1 MKTIRPLFCMA
12 VLAFLCV
19 LPSMAKSDGLKF
31 NKKNKF
37 KIVQFTDVHWIYNNP
52 ASDEAG
58 ECMAEVLDAE
68 KPDLVVFTGDV
79 IFAKPAR
86 EALDKAL
93 EATVKR
99 KIPFV
104 VTWGNHDDEHD
115 MNRKELSAYVAAK
128 PGNLNTTAE
137 GVSGECNF
145 VLPVKSA
152 DGTKDAALLYMF
164 DSHSY
169 STVKEIRG
177 YGWIKHDQVDWYNRT
192 SKQFT
197 AANGGTPLPAL
208 AFFHIPLP
216 EFRDAIRN
224 ESGFCVGTRKEKVCA
239 PEINSGLGNAMH
251 KAGDVMGIFVGHD
264 HVNDYVAEWKGI
276 LMGYGRYTGGNT
288 VYNGL
293 PHGNGARVIE
303 ITEGSRAVKT
313 WIRVK
318 NGKVINEVDYP
329 ADKQNRG

>member
-1 MKTIRPLFCMA
+1 MCIC
-12 VLAFLCV
+12 
-19 LPSMAKSDGLKF
+19 PSMAKEDGLKF

-37 KIVQFTDVHWIYNNP
+37 KIVQFTDVHWIYGNP
-52 ASDEAG
+52 GSDEAG
-58 ECMAEVLDAE
+58 DIMAEVLDAE

-93 EATVKR
+93 EATIKR
-99 KIPFV
+99 KIPFA

-115 MNRKELSAYVAAK
+115 MTREELTAYVKTKA
-128 PGNLNTTAE
+128 GNLNSTEE
-137 GVSGECNF
+137 GVSGDCNF
-145 VLPVKSA
+145 VLPVKAA
-152 DGTKDAALLYMF
+152 DGTKDAAVLYFF

-192 SKQFT
+192 SKQIT
-197 AANGGTPLPAL
+197 EANGGKPLPAL

-216 EFRDAIRN
+216 EFRDAMRN
-224 ESGFCVGTRKEKVCA
+224 EKAYLVGTRKERVCA
-239 PEINSGLGNAMH
+239 PEINSGLGNAML
-251 KAGDVMGIFVGHD
+251 KARDVMGVFVGHD
-264 HVNDYVAEWKGI
+264 HVNDFVVDWNGI

-288 VYNGL
+288 VYHGL
-293 PHGNGARVIE
+293 PYGNGARVIE
-303 ITEGSRAVKT
+303 ITEGSRAIKT

-318 NGKVINEVDYP
+318 GKVINEVDYP
-329 ADKQNRG
+329 ADLKNIG

>member
-1 MKTIRPLFCMA
+1 MCIC
-12 VLAFLCV
+12 
-19 LPSMAKSDGLKF
+19 PSMAKENGLKF

-37 KIVQFTDVHWIYNNP
+37 KIVQFTDVHWIYGNP
-52 ASDEAG
+52 GSDEAG
-58 ECMAEVLDAE
+58 DIMAEVLDAE

-93 EATVKR
+93 EATIKR
-99 KIPFV
+99 KIPFA

-115 MNRKELSAYVAAK
+115 MTREELTAYVKTKA
-128 PGNLNTTAE
+128 GNLNSTEE
-137 GVSGECNF
+137 GISGDCNF
-145 VLPVKSA
+145 VLPVKAA
-152 DGTKDAALLYMF
+152 DGTKDAAVLYFF

-192 SKQFT
+192 SKQIT
-197 AANGGTPLPAL
+197 EANGGKPLPAL

-216 EFRDAIRN
+216 EFRDAMRN
-224 ESGFCVGTRKEKVCA
+224 EKAYLVGTRKERVCA
-239 PEINSGLGNAMH
+239 PEINSGLGNAML
-251 KAGDVMGIFVGHD
+251 KARDVMGVFVGHD
-264 HVNDYVAEWKGI
+264 HVNDFVVDWNGI

-288 VYNGL
+288 VYHGL
-293 PHGNGARVIE
+293 PYGNGARVIE
-303 ITEGSRAVKT
+303 ITEGSRAIKT

-318 NGKVINEVDYP
+318 GKVINEVDYP
-329 ADKQNRG
+329 ADLKNIG

>member
-58 ECMAEVLDAE
+58 ECMVEVLDAE

-303 ITEGSRAVKT
+303 ITEGSRAIKT

-318 NGKVINEVDYP
+318 NGKVINEVDYH

>member
-1 MKTIRPLFCMA
+1 
-12 VLAFLCV
+12 
-19 LPSMAKSDGLKF
+19 MAKEDGLKF

-37 KIVQFTDVHWIYNNP
+37 KIVQFTDVHWIYGNP
-52 ASDEAG
+52 GSDEAG
-58 ECMAEVLDAE
+58 DIMAEVLDAE

-93 EATVKR
+93 EATIKR
-99 KIPFV
+99 KIPFA

-115 MNRKELSAYVAAK
+115 MTREELTAYVKTKA
-128 PGNLNTTAE
+128 GNLNSTEE
-137 GVSGECNF
+137 GVSGDCNF
-145 VLPVKSA
+145 VLPVKAA
-152 DGTKDAALLYMF
+152 DGTKDAAVLYFF

-192 SKQFT
+192 SKQIT
-197 AANGGTPLPAL
+197 EANGGKPLPAL

-216 EFRDAIRN
+216 EFRDAMRN
-224 ESGFCVGTRKEKVCA
+224 EKAYLVGTRKERVCA
-239 PEINSGLGNAMH
+239 PEINSGLGNAML
-251 KAGDVMGIFVGHD
+251 KARDVMGVFVGHD
-264 HVNDYVAEWKGI
+264 HVNDFVVDWNGI

-288 VYNGL
+288 VYHGL
-293 PHGNGARVIE
+293 PYGNGARVIE
-303 ITEGSRAVKT
+303 ITEGSRAIKT

-318 NGKVINEVDYP
+318 GKVINEVDYP
-329 ADKQNRG
+329 ADLKNIG